1 VTPAHRALAGAAV
14 VLGALAPFAGSPY
27 RAAHAGVDI
36 RQLAAEVAR
45 EEDHVT
51 AIELAAWIKDRKPG
65 LRILD
70 LRTPEEF
77 DEYHLPRAE
86 NVPLEALTATR
97 FAPDDTLVLISAG
110 GAHAAQ
116 GWVFLRALGNA
127 HVFFLRGGLQ
137 EWLDDVMNPVFAA
150 NAPAETNARIA
161 ALSRYFGGV
170 PRRGGVA
177 TGGAAPAQPNDVT
190 ALRRRGC

>member
-1 VTPAHRALAGAAV
+1 MKPVHRALTGAAI

-27 RAAHAGVDI
+27 RAAHAGIDL
-36 RQLAAEVAR
+36 RRLASEIAK

-51 AIELAAWIKDRKPG
+51 ALELAAWIKERKPG

-86 NVPLEALTATR
+86 HVPLEALTATR

-116 GWVFLRALGNA
+116 GWVLLRALGNT
-127 HVFFLRGGLQ
+127 HVYFLRGGLQ
-137 EWLDDVMNPVFAA
+137 EWLDDVMSPVLAA

-170 PRRGGVA
+170 PHRGPA
-177 TGGAAPAQPNDVT
+177 AGAAPQSQTNNVT